1 MHSLWRQ
8 THQNSSSCKDKALF
22 FCLVRMYSEIE
33 KTKDLFLFFLEIC
46 KTEKTPLV
54 LRIFT
59 RKEHKLV
66 FWGGGETEFFRAPIL
81 NLESYVVFVHS
92 PKLKTKA
99 GGKSSLP
106 GSYCNRAPASAF
118 LTGNKQLTL
127 TVMVDNY
134 IVPAQQTR
142 CSAELHKCALCLL
155 HH

>member
-8 THQNSSSCKDKALF
+8 THQNSSSCKDNALF
-22 FCLVRMYSEIE
+22 FRLVRMYSEIE
-33 KTKDLFLFFLEIC
+33 KRKDLFF
-46 KTEKTPLV
+46 
-54 LRIFT
+54 
-59 RKEHKLV
+59 
-66 FWGGGETEFFRAPIL
+66 FFRNMQNRKCHLFRGFLQEKNTGLCFGAGENNWIL
-81 NLESYVVFVHS
+81 SGTHPKPWILCSVHS

-99 GGKSSLP
+99 GGKSSRP

-118 LTGNKQLTL
+118 LTSNKQLAP